1 MWSTGQEQARLDAE
15 FEAKMRKLEQ
25 DGEDLNQIQ
34 ALIAAKKEARQC
46 YRNSSARVRC
56 HSIMIIFQISAQDS
70 PPLNPAAKKRR
81 KMEELFDR
89 IYENLETDDEHNEF
103 NRRAFRLTEI
113 LSNKGI
119 SPRDKVGMKF
129 PLFLFE
135 IDVLMIH
142 GRESRD
148 PSSPKLCS
156 KRMA

>member
-1 MWSTGQEQARLDAE
+1 MT
-15 FEAKMRKLEQ
+15 
-25 DGEDLNQIQ
+25 
-34 ALIAAKKEARQC
+34 
-46 YRNSSARVRC
+46 
-56 HSIMIIFQISAQDS
+56 
-70 PPLNPAAKKRR
+70 PAAKKRR

-89 IYENLETDDEHNEF
+89 IYENLETNDEHNEF

-113 LSNKGI
+113 SSSKGI

-135 IDVLMIH
+135 IDVLMIDD

-148 PSSPKLCS
+148 PYSPKLWS